1 MFLVHRP
8 QMFHEATI
16 IHALY
21 HPWHQHCIIR
31 VMNLRRDISSG
42 KSKSLFLSLIIRFE
56 CNSIV
61 IFLWDNTEKKRK
73 KIHYD
78 IQEWHTFMTYD
89 ILHNQSTY
97 LTVCLLLDTAHWADY
112 CVTVCGK

>member
-1 MFLVHRP
+1 MQFYCDILMGQHR
-8 QMFHEATI
+8 
-16 IHALY
+16 
-21 HPWHQHCIIR
+21 
-31 VMNLRRDISSG
+31 
-42 KSKSLFLSLIIRFE
+42 
-56 CNSIV
+56 
-61 IFLWDNTEKKRK
+61 KKRK